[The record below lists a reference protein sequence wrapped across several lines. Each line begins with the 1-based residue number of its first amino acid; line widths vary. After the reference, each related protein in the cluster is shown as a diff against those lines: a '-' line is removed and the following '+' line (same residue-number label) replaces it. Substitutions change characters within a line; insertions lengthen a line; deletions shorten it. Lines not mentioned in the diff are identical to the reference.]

1 MTLLLLPAAQALR
14 VAEPLPSLC
23 RRAPVVAI
31 GEVTGLETSWKEDQ
45 LVTLADFS
53 VQRLLKGPAGDSL
66 SILLPGGQLGELRQ
80 SISEAPRLEV
90 DHRYLLLLQPGEGGY
105 TVVGGPDGVLPL
117 GWEKESEKAAIAGLG
132 GCGA

>member
-1 MTLLLLPAAQALR
+1 
-14 VAEPLPSLC
+14 
-23 RRAPVVAI
+23 VAI